1 MPKTPKSSEN
11 FSPIFQNRIIFILD
25 DLGMNQKQFATFVKV
40 SQPVINRAVK
50 YGIIPSTRIL
60 IKIANALNHP
70 LAYLLGETDKKDFY
84 MSDNPSTFHLRIEE
98 LKIEKNVKYSQIA
111 QKINISKDYFYEW
124 QRLKTLPSIDYLKE
138 IAKYFNVSLDYLT
151 GRTDDRV
158 N

>member
-1 MPKTPKSSEN
+1 
-11 FSPIFQNRIIFILD
+11 
-25 DLGMNQKQFATFVKV
+25 MNQKQFATFVKV

-98 LKIEKNVKYSQIA
+98 LKIEKNVKC
-111 QKINISKDYFYEW
+111 
-124 QRLKTLPSIDYLKE
+124 
-138 IAKYFNVSLDYLT
+138 
-151 GRTDDRV
+151 G
-158 N
+158 